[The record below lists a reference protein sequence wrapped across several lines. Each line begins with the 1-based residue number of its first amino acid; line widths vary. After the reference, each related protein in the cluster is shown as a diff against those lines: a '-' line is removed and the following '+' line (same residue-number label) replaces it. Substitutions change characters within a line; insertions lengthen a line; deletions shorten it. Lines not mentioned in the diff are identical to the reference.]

1 MVIIPKLST
10 DWLNARIKKMTQEEC
25 STDISEFAKKLAET
39 TRDQRALLKNLFTSA
54 ILNESITR
62 SIRLHVLK
70 SDHNGRPQVGLLVR
84 ELCKTILDY
93 CIPRKQ
99 ILKAIEDFNNTR
111 STKKIVALRRE
122 AQTLF
127 TDVSSSGEGGELL
140 LFILTESVLGY
151 PQVLSKMAIKT
162 SSKMHFHGVD
172 GVYLSCS
179 GMPATLRLHFGESKL
194 HKSAADSVKEA
205 TSSIA
210 SMLTDEGFLESARRD
225 YYLLNT
231 QADLGSDELEEAL
244 KGFLDPSDPRF
255 LSPEV
260 CAVLLAGHELAEYP
274 SVLEDEPLPET
285 VLKKA
290 NNLTKILEKKAREMN
305 IHTFHIDLF
314 LVPFPNIQVFRDLL
328 LKELCL

>member
-1 MVIIPKLST
+1 
-10 DWLNARIKKMTQEEC
+10 
-25 STDISEFAKKLAET
+25 
-39 TRDQRALLKNLFTSA
+39 
-54 ILNESITR
+54 
-62 SIRLHVLK
+62 
-70 SDHNGRPQVGLLVR
+70 
-84 ELCKTILDY
+84 
-93 CIPRKQ
+93 
-99 ILKAIEDFNNTR
+99 
-111 STKKIVALRRE
+111 
-122 AQTLF
+122 
-127 TDVSSSGEGGELL
+127 
-140 LFILTESVLGY
+140 
-151 PQVLSKMAIKT
+151 
-162 SSKMHFHGVD
+162 
-172 GVYLSCS
+172 
-179 GMPATLRLHFGESKL
+179 
-194 HKSAADSVKEA
+194 
-205 TSSIA
+205 
-210 SMLTDEGFLESARRD
+210 
-225 YYLLNT
+225 LNT